1 MTALE
6 WTLSIIL
13 ITLYI
18 TVMVTAGVITLRK
31 GRWFLLVLGI
41 FFPLFWL
48 LGALLPARPGSTYAL
63 DRELEMRPGYPT
75 R

>member
-6 WTLSIIL
+6 WTLTIIL

-48 LGALLPARPGSTYAL
+48 LGAILPARQGSAYEV